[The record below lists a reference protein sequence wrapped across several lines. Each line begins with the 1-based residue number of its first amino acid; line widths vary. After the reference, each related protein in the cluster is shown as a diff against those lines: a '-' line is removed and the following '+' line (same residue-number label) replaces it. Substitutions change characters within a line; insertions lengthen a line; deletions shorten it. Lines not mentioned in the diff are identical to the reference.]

1 MAIEDILEEMEN
13 LILESARLPFTNKR
27 VIEEDD
33 LALLMDQL
41 REAMPSEIKEA
52 KRLLADRA
60 RILDDAN
67 KEGQKIIEQAKTYGM
82 KLTDENIITRQA
94 QEHANEIIGQAQKS
108 AQELRCSAVQYAD
121 DVFKYLESSTEK
133 TLETVRQ
140 GHLNLI
146 KNNKQNG

>member
-41 REAMPSEIKEA
+41 REAMPAEIKEA
-52 KRLLADRA
+52 KRLLTDRT
-60 RILDDAN
+60 RILDEAN

-94 QEHANEIIGQAQKS
+94 KEHANEIIGQAQKS
-108 AQELRCSAVQYAD
+108 AQELRLSAVQYAD
-121 DVFKYLESSTEK
+121 DVFRYLETSAEK
-133 TLETVRQ
+133 TLETIKQ
-140 GHLNLI
+140 GHVNLM
-146 KNNKQNG
+146 KNNKQN